1 MTSTTPPP
9 RAGAA
14 RPRRQRPLGEDATAS
29 LEINAAYQ
37 RSRAASV
44 AGPRPLHYFR
54 ATFGVLAALYLFVL
68 ALRLLSAAAGGV
80 AELLTRLSVDGALN
94 LLGFGWL
101 LSYGALS
108 GSPVAAL
115 ALSLLDGGAL
125 STTEALGMIAGS
137 RFGASLIV
145 LLVGFV
151 AYAGGRRNPD
161 GIYVGVVA
169 LLTTATIYAPAT
181 ALAAALLRNGIFD
194 RAEDR
199 VPAGWGNLTDAI
211 SAPLVEPLDERL
223 PAAVLFLLGVS
234 ALLAAFWLFDRLLP
248 NLDPPSPR
256 IERLSHR
263 FASPRAMFLFGALL
277 TAVTMSVAISVTILI
292 PLTLKGVVRR
302 TAIVP
307 YIMGANIT
315 TFVDTLFAATLVAT
329 PLAAPVVLAQVSA
342 VTAISAAVLLVG
354 YGSYSRLVLAAA
366 RVIVA
371 GRRWLVA
378 LLAAMA
384 GLPLLLLAL

>member
-1 MTSTTPPP
+1 MSGTGPP
-9 RAGAA
+9 RQAGVRAP
-14 RPRRQRPLGEDATAS
+14 RPRLPMGEDATAS
-29 LEINAAYQ
+29 LAINAAYR
-37 RSRAASV
+37 RSRAAS
-44 AGPRPLHYFR
+44 GDRTRLLHYVR
-54 ATFGVLAALYLFVL
+54 APAGVLAALYLFVL
-68 ALRLLSAAAGGV
+68 ALRLLSAAAGGI
-80 AELLTRLSVDGALN
+80 ADLLTRLSVDGPLN

-115 ALSLLDGGAL
+115 SLSLLDGGTL
-125 STTEALGMIAGS
+125 GTTEALGMIAGS
-137 RFGASLIV
+137 RFGASLVV
-145 LLVGFV
+145 LLVGFI
-151 AYAGGRRNPD
+151 AYLDGRRNPD

-181 ALAAALLRNGIFD
+181 ALGVALLRSGVLD
-194 RAEDR
+194 GAEGS
-199 VPAGWGNLTDAI
+199 VPAGWGDLAGAI

-223 PAAVLFLLGVS
+223 TVVVLFLLGVS
-234 ALLAAFWLFDRLLP
+234 ALLAAFWVFDRVLP

-256 IERLSHR
+256 IERLSRR

-277 TAVTMSVAISVTILI
+277 TSVTMSVALSVTILV

-315 TFVDTLFAATLVAT
+315 TFVDTLFAATLVPT
-329 PLAAPVVLAQVSA
+329 PLAVPVVLAQVGA

-354 YGSYSRLVLAAA
+354 YGPYSRLVLAAA
-366 RVIVA
+366 HVTVA
-371 GRRWLVA
+371 NRRWLVA
-378 LLAAMA
+378 LLAAMG